1 MPKED
6 VMQTIDRAIKILKSY
21 TEKDKELSLADL
33 HKKLGLS
40 KSSLQRIL
48 NTLVHHG
55 LLDKDDKQKTYRLG
69 IELYFLGELV
79 EKNSTLLSCAKPHM
93 ETLRDRLGESVH
105 LNIIHQGERKC
116 IGYLSS
122 RHELITL
129 INVGQTS
136 PLYAGA
142 SAKVLMAHLPDSEL
156 SDHLTGI
163 KLDKITDTTIK
174 SSDDLMKEI
183 IKIRDNGYAISFG
196 ERVIG
201 AFSVSAPI
209 RNHLNEVIA
218 GLSLTIPMARVEK
231 DKIDYY
237 IDHVKETAALISNK
251 LK

>member
-21 TEKDKELSLADL
+21 TEKDKELSLAEL
-33 HKKLGLS
+33 HKILGLS

-48 NTLVHHG
+48 NTLVFHG
-55 LLDKDDKQKTYRLG
+55 LLDKDEKQKTYRLG

-79 EKNSTLLSCAKPHM
+79 EKNSTLLSVSKPFM
-93 ETLRDRLGESVH
+93 EKLRDELDESVH

-122 RHELITL
+122 KQELITL

-142 SAKVLMAHLPDSEL
+142 SAKVLMAYLPDSTLSVLLNEIEFKNISDNTIDDKEEL
-156 SDHLTGI
+156 RR
-163 KLDKITDTTIK
+163 
-174 SSDDLMKEI
+174 EI
-183 IKIRDNGYAISFG
+183 IKIRENGYAISFG
-196 ERVIG
+196 ERVKG

-209 RNHLNEVIA
+209 QNHLNEVIA
-218 GLSLTIPMARVEK
+218 GLSLTIPMVRVENEK
-231 DKIDYY
+231 MNHY
-237 IDHVKETAALISNK
+237 IDHVKKTAALISDK